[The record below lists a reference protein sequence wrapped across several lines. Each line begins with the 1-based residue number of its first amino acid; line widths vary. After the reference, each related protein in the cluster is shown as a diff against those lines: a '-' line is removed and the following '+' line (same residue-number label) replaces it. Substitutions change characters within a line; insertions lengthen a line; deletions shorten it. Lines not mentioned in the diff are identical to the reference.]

1 MYIIIIIFF
10 QEYSE
15 TQPFFIPFSFILL
28 PLVIWFRRKLKKE
41 QRKTFKKTQAADQEE
56 RDKIISEI
64 CGRFQLDFPD
74 VAEEYKC
81 AAKPR
86 QKSASKPPGSTQD
99 KFDARVRQLRRQ
111 KSVLQQFKKK

>member
-1 MYIIIIIFF
+1 M
-10 QEYSE
+10 
-15 TQPFFIPFSFILL
+15 
-28 PLVIWFRRKLKKE
+28 VIWFRRKLKKE

-64 CGRFQLDFPD
+64 CGRFQLVSPD
-74 VAEEYKC
+74 VAGGCKC

-99 KFDARVRQLRRQ
+99 KFDAGVRQLRRQ
-111 KSVLQQFKKK
+111 KSELHKFKKK